1 MAGRGRTEAFPALSV
16 GKQGTGTGS
25 CEDPVS
31 DVTVPPDF
39 LSFRERYS
47 PLVPRALQRSNLLP
61 SFVAQAGALPS
72 LTEL

>member
-25 CEDPVS
+25 CKDPVG

-47 PLVPRALQRSNLLP
+47 PLVPRALQGLTFSPPLLLRQ
-61 SFVAQAGALPS
+61 VALPS

>member
-25 CEDPVS
+25 CKDPVS

-47 PLVPRALQRSNLLP
+47 PLVPRAPQRSNLLP
-61 SFVAQAGALPS
+61 SFVAQAGGAS
-72 LTEL
+72 FTY